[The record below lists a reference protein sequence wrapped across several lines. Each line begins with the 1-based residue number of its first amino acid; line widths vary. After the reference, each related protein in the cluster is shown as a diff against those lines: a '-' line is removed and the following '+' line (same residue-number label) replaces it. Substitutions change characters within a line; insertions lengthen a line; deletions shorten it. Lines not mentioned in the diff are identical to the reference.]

1 MSTTSVIVEH
11 LLAGILA
18 LAGAVLIML
27 AFTGTASIDTAQL
40 KEWSVPTGALL
51 FALAYPIGIAVDEA
65 SDGIAW
71 RWQALRRT
79 AYSSAEPLTV
89 FQLLAAKDSD
99 FLSGYFLYPR
109 GRLRMLRSTSLT
121 LPFVTLGGL
130 LFISFRIPVDQ
141 LRLLVAVAIL
151 GFGGSAL
158 CLWAAIRVA
167 ATFANRKR
175 ELNAVSTAEET
186 RS

>member
-1 MSTTSVIVEH
+1 M
-11 LLAGILA
+11 
-18 LAGAVLIML
+18 
-27 AFTGTASIDTAQL
+27 
-40 KEWSVPTGALL
+40 PTGVFV

-65 SDGIAW
+65 SDGITCRW
-71 RWQALRRT
+71 RALRRT

-99 FLSGYFLYPR
+99 FLSGYFLYTR
-109 GRLRMLRSTSLT
+109 GRLRTLRST
-121 LPFVTLGGL
+121 PFLTLGGL

-141 LRLLVAVAIL
+141 LRLLVTVAIL

-158 CLWAAIRVA
+158 CLWAAIRVV